1 LDLAGRIA
9 LITGANTGIGRV
21 TALDAELWRRS
32 EEAAV

>member
-9 LITGANTGIGRV
+9 LITGIGRV
-21 TALDAELWRRS
+21 TALAAELWRRS

>member
-9 LITGANTGIGRV
+9 LITGIGRV